1 MFEIK
6 VYELGK
12 VKLVI
17 IVIGSKYIWLAWFQR
32 WDYWDRDKLIISLAE
47 ESEHDP
53 WPMTTG
59 NTLGL
64 SKSLPGLNRTHY
76 RASWDPLS

>member
-12 VKLVI
+12 VKLII

-53 WPMTTG
+53 DYWKHFGIIKELTRV
-59 NTLGL
+59 
-64 SKSLPGLNRTHY
+64 K
-76 RASWDPLS
+76 